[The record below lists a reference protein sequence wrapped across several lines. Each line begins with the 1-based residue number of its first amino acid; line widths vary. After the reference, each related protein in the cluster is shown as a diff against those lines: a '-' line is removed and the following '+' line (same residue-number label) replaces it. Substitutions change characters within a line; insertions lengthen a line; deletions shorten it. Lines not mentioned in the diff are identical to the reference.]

1 MKNIYGFMKFLRAM
15 LLRIIDFLGAVI
27 YWILKVVE
35 VILLAFL
42 KVVVTIITKVIEG
55 TPSIV
60 FSLAGAILPFM
71 ILYLLLAWILGD
83 WNIIY
88 PYRRSTLVVLLIVVC
103 VDLFLSYLIFKGNKK
118 FQFLII
124 VCISGLIIPAWF
136 SVSIIYGTND
146 IVSIEETDKILIS
159 LFFEYVMALLV
170 VVGYKGINKECANS

>member
-1 MKNIYGFMKFLRAM
+1 MLRF
-15 LLRIIDFLGAVI
+15 RH
-27 YWILKVVE
+27 
-35 VILLAFL
+35 
-42 KVVVTIITKVIEG
+42 
-55 TPSIV
+55 
-60 FSLAGAILPFM
+60 FM

-118 FQFLII
+118 FQFWII